1 MKYLSITLLLFIVA
15 CSGDQEKRV
24 SRENVR
30 FTTSDASELF
40 FKNVR
45 QTAYDKQGLAGSDI
59 EIFRLKDRPTDEDH
73 PVVNLAIALNWMHDQ
88 AYVVVETNDYLGDE
102 DSVVV
107 KWNDPS
113 GDADGRYIYA
123 GGSKE
128 DNFRWAVDLYTS
140 IQDNHELSI
149 MVDGEEEPLMNEEG
163 DREAY
168 RKTMLDYLRLVDLVR

>member
-1 MKYLSITLLLFIVA
+1 MKYLSIILLLLIIA
-15 CSGDQEKRV
+15 CSGDNEKRV

-30 FTTSDASELF
+30 FDTSDAAELF

-59 EIFRLKDRPTDEDH
+59 EIYRLKERSTKENY

-88 AYVVVETNDYLGDE
+88 AYLVVETNEYLRNE

-107 KWNDPS
+107 NWNDPS
-113 GDADGRYIYA
+113 GDAQGRYIYA

-140 IQDNHELSI
+140 IQDDHELSI
-149 MVDGEEEPLMNEEG
+149 MVNGKEEPLMNEEA

-168 RKTMLDYLRLVDLVR
+168 RRTMLDYLRLVDLVR